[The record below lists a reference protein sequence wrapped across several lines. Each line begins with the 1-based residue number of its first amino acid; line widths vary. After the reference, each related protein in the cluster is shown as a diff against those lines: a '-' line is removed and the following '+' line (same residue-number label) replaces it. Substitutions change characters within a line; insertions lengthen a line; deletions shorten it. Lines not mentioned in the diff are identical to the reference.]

1 MLRSVSCIH
10 LDDVYRMIAILGSL
24 DHCIKLSTTS
34 MLLDS
39 CHQRYKNIRRKIDVF
54 SINFSPV
61 LIYVHVYLH
70 KTIAKNIQVIYLN
83 SFIHVRDIARNL
95 ICDYMYV
102 DKWHKYVLNT
112 DLSLLF
118 FFTKILHKIIYVEI
132 KCFIYIFSFQT
143 GYVVKKLFIRV

>member
-1 MLRSVSCIH
+1 MRSISYIQ

-24 DHCIKLSTTS
+24 DHCIKLFTTS

-54 SINFSPV
+54 SINFSLV
-61 LIYVHVYLH
+61 LNYVHVYLH

-83 SFIHVRDIARNL
+83 SFIRDIARNL

-118 FFTKILHKIIYVEI
+118 FTKILHKLIYVEI
-132 KCFIYIFSFQT
+132 KCFIHIFSFQT
-143 GYVVKKLFIRV
+143 GYVVKKL

>member
-1 MLRSVSCIH
+1 MRSVSYIQ

-54 SINFSPV
+54 STNFSLV
-61 LIYVHVYLH
+61 LYYVHVYLH

-83 SFIHVRDIARNL
+83 SFIRDIARNL

-118 FFTKILHKIIYVEI
+118 FTKILHKIIYVEI
-132 KCFIYIFSFQT
+132 KCFIHIFSFQT
-143 GYVVKKLFIRV
+143 EYVVKKL

>member
-1 MLRSVSCIH
+1 MRRVSYIQ

-54 SINFSPV
+54 SINFSLV
-61 LIYVHVYLH
+61 LNYVHVYLH

-83 SFIHVRDIARNL
+83 SFIRDIARNL

-112 DLSLLF
+112 DLSIL

-132 KCFIYIFSFQT
+132 KCFIHIFSFQT
-143 GYVVKKLFIRV
+143 GYVVKKL

>member
-24 DHCIKLSTTS
+24 DHCIKLLTTS

-54 SINFSPV
+54 SINFSLV
-61 LIYVHVYLH
+61 LNYVHVYLH

-83 SFIHVRDIARNL
+83 SFIRDIARNL

-118 FFTKILHKIIYVEI
+118 FTKILHKIIYVEI
-132 KCFIYIFSFQT
+132 KCFIHIFSFQT
-143 GYVVKKLFIRV
+143 GYVVKKL

>member
-54 SINFSPV
+54 SINFSLV
-61 LIYVHVYLH
+61 LNFVHVYLH

-83 SFIHVRDIARNL
+83 SFIRDIARNL

-102 DKWHKYVLNT
+102 DKWHTCKYVLNT
-112 DLSLLF
+112 DLSLL

-132 KCFIYIFSFQT
+132 KCFIHIFSFQT
-143 GYVVKKLFIRV
+143 EYVVKKL

>member
-1 MLRSVSCIH
+1 MLKSVSCIH

-24 DHCIKLSTTS
+24 DHCIKLSTIS

-39 CHQRYKNIRRKIDVF
+39 CHQRYKNIRQKIDVF
-54 SINFSPV
+54 SINFSLV
-61 LIYVHVYLH
+61 LNYVHVYLH

-83 SFIHVRDIARNL
+83 SFIRDIARNL

-118 FFTKILHKIIYVEI
+118 FTKILHKIIYVEI
-132 KCFIYIFSFQT
+132 KCFIHIFSFQT
-143 GYVVKKLFIRV
+143 EYVVKKL

>member
-1 MLRSVSCIH
+1 
-10 LDDVYRMIAILGSL
+10 MIAILGSL

-54 SINFSPV
+54 STNFSLV
-61 LIYVHVYLH
+61 LYYVHVYLH

-83 SFIHVRDIARNL
+83 SFIRDIARNL

-102 DKWHKYVLNT
+102 DKWHKYVLHT
-112 DLSLLF
+112 DSSLLF
-118 FFTKILHKIIYVEI
+118 FTNILHKIIYVEI
-132 KCFIYIFSFQT
+132 KCFIHIFSFQT
-143 GYVVKKLFIRV
+143 GYVVKKL

>member
-1 MLRSVSCIH
+1 MRRVSYIQ
-10 LDDVYRMIAILGSL
+10 LDDVYRMIGILGSL

-39 CHQRYKNIRRKIDVF
+39 CHQRYKNIRRKFDLF
-54 SINFSPV
+54 SINFSLV
-61 LIYVHVYLH
+61 LNYVHVYLH

-83 SFIHVRDIARNL
+83 SFIRDIARNL

-118 FFTKILHKIIYVEI
+118 FTNILHKIIYVEI
-132 KCFIYIFSFQT
+132 KCFIHIFSFQT
-143 GYVVKKLFIRV
+143 GYVVKKL